1 MNLTTFTYSN
11 QTIRVI
17 TDSNGSPWFV
27 LSDIC
32 AALELSNKD
41 TTILEGFEKSVVSI
55 RAFGVKHKIK
65 VINNSGLYTLIYNS
79 DSQESINF
87 KKLVNS
93 EVMPSIN
100 KQRSYKAPF
109 NEVAAGLEVIYRS
122 LNLSESEKLN
132 LLKGLAEDYGVPIKH
147 LPI

>member
-1 MNLTTFTYSN
+1 MNLTTFTYNN

-27 LSDIC
+27 LPDIC
-32 AALELSNKD
+32 AALELRNKD
-41 TTILEGFEKSVVSI
+41 TTILKGYEKSVVSI
-55 RAFGVKHKIK
+55 RAFGVKHKITI
-65 VINNSGLYTLIYNS
+65 INNSGLYTLIYNS

-87 KKLVNS
+87 KKWVNS

-100 KQRSYKAPF
+100 KQRSYKIPF
-109 NEVAAGLEVIYRS
+109 NEAVAGLEVIYRS

-132 LLKGLAEDYGVPIKH
+132 LLKGLAESYGVSIKH
-147 LPI
+147 LPT